1 MKRKA
6 GVVAFVEGGLSVA
19 AAAASAR
26 QHQRALRS
34 RWTNFLLAL
43 VVLIGATG
51 CLSREEVAEGD
62 RAAEDSLGEVS
73 SNLYQLGPRWDGG
86 VVHIC
91 FTNGSTA
98 RKNKLISLLNNS
110 WAASGARISFDVQSS
125 CAAALSLARVT
136 FVAGSGGSTSY
147 KGQPSRPGG
156 CGRVACP
163 GYTDVQI
170 TNDESYNGTRF
181 AYVVLHEF
189 GHVLSFAHEQERPDN
204 WTSSGQPIFCNQVQ
218 DKRKAVPGG
227 TYRTPTYDQ
236 SSVMS
241 YCAGEVTSLS
251 AGDKAGAISAY
262 GRL

>member
-34 RWTNFLLAL
+34 RRTNFLLAL

-73 SNLYQLGPRWDGG
+73 SNLYQLGPKWDGG
-86 VVHIC
+86 VVHVC
-91 FTNGSTA
+91 FTNGSSP

-110 WAASGARISFDVQSS
+110 WGASGARISFDVQSS
-125 CAAALSLARVT
+125 CAVAMSLARVT
-136 FVAGSGGSTSY
+136 FVAGSGGQTSFR
-147 KGQPSRPGG
+147 GQPPRPGG
-156 CGRVACP
+156 CGRVPCP
-163 GYTDVQI
+163 GYTDVSI
-170 TNDESYNGTRF
+170 TGDESYNGTRF
-181 AYVVLHEF
+181 AFVVLHEF

-204 WTSSGQPIFCNQVQ
+204 WTSSGQPIFCGEL
-218 DKRKAVPGG
+218 DKGRKALPGG
-227 TYRTPTYDQ
+227 TYRTPSFD
-236 SSVMS
+236 SASIMN
-241 YCAGEVTSLS
+241 YCAPDVPSLS
-251 AGDKAGAISAY
+251 AGDKAGAIATY